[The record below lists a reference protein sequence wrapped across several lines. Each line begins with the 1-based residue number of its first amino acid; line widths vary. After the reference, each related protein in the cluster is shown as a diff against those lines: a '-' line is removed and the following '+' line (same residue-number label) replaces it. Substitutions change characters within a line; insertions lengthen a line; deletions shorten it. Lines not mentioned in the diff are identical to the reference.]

1 MYYYNPEEREAK
13 ELVPGI
19 SAKTFW
25 AEKMLA
31 AVVDLDSNVQLP
43 RHSHP
48 HEQLGIVIEG
58 QIEFIIADQKQE
70 QLGIVIE
77 GQIEFI
83 IADQKQVLGPGEVYV
98 IPGGVEH
105 EAHTFDQPVKV
116 MDVFSPV
123 REEYKY

>member
-19 SAKTFW
+19 NAKTFW
-25 AEKMLA
+25 GEKMLA
-31 AVVDLDSNVQLP
+31 AVVDLDANVQLP

-48 HEQLGIVIEG
+48 HEQMGIVIAG
-58 QIEFIIADQKQE
+58 QIEFIVADQK
-70 QLGIVIE
+70 
-77 GQIEFI
+77 
-83 IADQKQVLGPGEVYV
+83 KVLSPGEVYF

-105 EAHTFDQPVKV
+105 EARTFDQPVKV

-123 REEYKY
+123 REEYQY

>member
-1 MYYYNPEEREAK
+1 MYYYDPAERDAK

-19 SAKTFW
+19 NAKTYW
-25 AEKMLA
+25 GENMLA
-31 AVVDLDSNVQLP
+31 AVVDLDPNVHLP

-58 QIEFIIADQKQE
+58 QIEFI
-70 QLGIVIE
+70 V
-77 GQIEFI
+77 
-83 IADQKQVLGPGEVYV
+83 ADQKQVLGPGEVYV

-105 EAHTFDQPVKV
+105 EARTFDQPVKV

-123 REEYKY
+123 RQEYKY